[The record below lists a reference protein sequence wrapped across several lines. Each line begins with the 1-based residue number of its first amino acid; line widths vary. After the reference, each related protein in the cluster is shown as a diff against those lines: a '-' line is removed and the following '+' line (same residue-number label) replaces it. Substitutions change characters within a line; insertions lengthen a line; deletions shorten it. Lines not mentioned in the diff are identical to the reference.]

1 MKMSDYKLGLNKN
14 FISNI
19 LFLALSF
26 LLVVILFT
34 GCISMGMT
42 QLRSE
47 ETATSAP
54 KPAYEIKLNASGEIT
69 DVSLV
74 SALIDV
80 LNNDAM
86 IPEVYSAIPADQRP
100 ELSLNDFYLFIEALK
115 HPTAKEIQEFKRVSS
130 DKNKQLSIDI
140 TTNLPNL
147 AIEAENSEYYEI
159 IYTESDQNIEN
170 NSTIIGIQHDSEGRA
185 YLSGDWIKEINQI
198 YEFSRLYFKAVANRD
213 NEMLAW
219 LLQQGYQRSVDD
231 QVIAV
236 EEKKAQLLI
245 EYYRISIAT
254 EPEESVVHLLLPNII
269 EYTQELEI
277 APLNQS
283 KIRTCSFRQS
293 NNLMTVSDPYP
304 ERIKNQHLNLYYKD
318 EVLFS
323 WSSNGVRQT
332 YYSQLFNNLL
342 GKPKI
347 EKVEMI
353 DPLEEGVDFWRIT
366 YKQITFIIRG
376 EADPEK
382 ELWTGK
388 VEQLELSE
396 QSTDLS
402 LGNVK
407 GEPDSLYYNMPLKNF
422 YENYPFSPEANFV
435 ILGNQQG
442 QRMELTAQVNQDTVS
457 RLIIRAIY
465 E

>member
-1 MKMSDYKLGLNKN
+1 MKK
-14 FISNI
+14 
-19 LFLALSF
+19 
-26 LLVVILFT
+26 
-34 GCISMGMT
+34 
-42 QLRSE
+42 
-47 ETATSAP
+47 
-54 KPAYEIKLNASGEIT
+54 
-69 DVSLV
+69 
-74 SALIDV
+74 
-80 LNNDAM
+80 
-86 IPEVYSAIPADQRP
+86 
-100 ELSLNDFYLFIEALK
+100 
-115 HPTAKEIQEFKRVSS
+115 
-130 DKNKQLSIDI
+130 
-140 TTNLPNL
+140 
-147 AIEAENSEYYEI
+147 
-159 IYTESDQNIEN
+159 
-170 NSTIIGIQHDSEGRA
+170 
-185 YLSGDWIKEINQI
+185 
-198 YEFSRLYFKAVANRD
+198 
-213 NEMLAW
+213 
-219 LLQQGYQRSVDD
+219 
-231 QVIAV
+231 
-236 EEKKAQLLI
+236 KKAQLLI

-407 GEPDSLYYNMPLKNF
+407 GEPDSLYYNMPLKTF
-422 YENYPFSPEANFV
+422 
-435 ILGNQQG
+435 
-442 QRMELTAQVNQDTVS
+442 MK
-457 RLIIRAIY
+457 IIRFLLRQILSF
-465 E
+465 